1 MAICQYNEG
10 CECETQKCAKC
21 GWNPDVAERRQL
33 ELFGTIGLYDK
44 KYKIPFTGYCE
55 VYARNAEKALEK
67 ADSGDMSYI
76 EYDFGNPSRVIVKLV
91 DEEEEEDDELD

>member
-21 GWNPDVAERRQL
+21 GWNPDVAERRQQL
-33 ELFGTIGLYDK
+33 LMDKCGIYDK

-67 ADSGDMSYI
+67 AYNEDMDMI
-76 EYDFGNPSRVIVKLV
+76 EYKFGNPSRVIVNW
-91 DEEEEEDDELD
+91 DDEEEEDDELD

>member
-10 CECETQKCAKC
+10 CKCETQKCAKC

-33 ELFGTIGLYDK
+33 EILGKLGVHDK

-55 VYARNAEKALEK
+55 VYARSPEKAMEK
-67 ADSGDMSYI
+67 ADRGDMDYI
-76 EYDFGNPSRVIVKLV
+76 EYDFGNPSRVMRWRE
-91 DEEEEEDDELD
+91 EEEEEDDELD